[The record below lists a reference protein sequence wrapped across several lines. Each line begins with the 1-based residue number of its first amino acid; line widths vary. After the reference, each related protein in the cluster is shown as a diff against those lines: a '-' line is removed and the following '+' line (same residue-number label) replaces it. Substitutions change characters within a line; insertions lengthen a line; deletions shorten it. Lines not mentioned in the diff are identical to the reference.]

1 MKEINNDQVLA
12 GVWGL
17 NISSY
22 LMSSLP
28 YLQAISLVLAITV
41 SIVTLV
47 KLSRDGKL
55 KRKQKP

>member
-1 MKEINNDQVLA
+1 MKDINNDQVLA

-17 NISSY
+17 NLSSY

-28 YLQAISLVLAITV
+28 YLQAASLLLAITV
-41 SIVTLV
+41 SIVTLI
-47 KLSRDGKL
+47 KFNKDGKL